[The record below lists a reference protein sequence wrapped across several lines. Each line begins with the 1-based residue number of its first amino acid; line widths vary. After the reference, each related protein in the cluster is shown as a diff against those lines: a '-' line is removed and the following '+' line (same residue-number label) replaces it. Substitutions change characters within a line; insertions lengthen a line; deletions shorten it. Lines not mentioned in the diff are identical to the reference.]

1 MGYRCG
7 PKLALIRYMNT
18 QCKDPD
24 TLAFHLETAVSPDAS
39 AFEHHALPAT
49 TRSAA
54 RQIAAAP
61 PDLGGTVDV
70 VVCIPAFRR
79 PDHLRLTLS
88 SVAAQQ
94 TDRRFAVVVVEN
106 DHAKQGSVPEAA
118 RFFAETAIPGL
129 CIVEPRQGNCHAIN
143 AAFQTALAVF
153 PQATKFMMIDDDEI
167 ASMHWI
173 ERMVA
178 TAETTDADI
187 VGGPVLPQFFDR
199 RCTHLAEHP
208 AFRPAYD
215 KSGPVSMI
223 YGSGNCLIQRR
234 VFDNLASPSFDLR
247 FNLLGGG
254 DTDFFLRCRDQG
266 MAFYW
271 SADAV
276 IAETVPP
283 SRTSLKWLMLRGLR
297 IGAINY
303 HAQLKATRTT
313 LSRLKLWAKFIALLP
328 MSVARAGRLAAQ
340 DTTATIALHP
350 VMVAMGGV
358 LAALGIEQQPYK
370 VSAMARE
377 RVDLSGTKT

>member
-1 MGYRCG
+1 
-7 PKLALIRYMNT
+7 MNT
-18 QCKDPD
+18 QFKDFD
-24 TLAFHLETAVSPDAS
+24 TLAPHLETDVSSDARTLEPRAPRAQS
-39 AFEHHALPAT
+39 PAIT
-49 TRSAA
+49 NPIVRRT
-54 RQIAAAP
+54 IAAASH
-61 PDLGGTVDV
+61 DLDGAVDI

-94 TDRRFAVVVVEN
+94 TDRRFAVVIVEN
-106 DHAKQGSVPEAA
+106 DQAKQGSVPEAA

-129 CIVEPRQGNCHAIN
+129 CVVEIRQGNCQAIN
-143 AAFQTALAVF
+143 AAFETALAVF
-153 PQATKFMMIDDDEI
+153 PRATKFLMIDDDEI
-167 ASMHWI
+167 ASVHWI
-173 ERMVA
+173 ERMAA
-178 TAETTDADI
+178 TAETTGADI

-234 VFDNLASPSFDLR
+234 VFENLASPAFDLR

-254 DTDFFLRCRDQG
+254 DTDFFLRCREQG
-266 MAFYW
+266 MIFYW
-271 SADAV
+271 NADAV

-303 HAQLKATRTT
+303 HAQLKAARTSP
-313 LSRLKLWAKFIALLP
+313 SRLKLWAKFIALLP
-328 MSVARAGRLAAQ
+328 LSMARAGQLAAGN
-340 DTTATIALHP
+340 TTATIALHP

-377 RVDLSGTKT
+377 RADLSGAKN